1 MSNSAGPKII
11 RDASLILNLDAANY
25 KSYPGTGTAWTDL
38 TKNKLNATITGC
50 TYSSGNLGSL
60 VYNGTTSTYV
70 TIPDSTTIRTQS
82 FTIAA
87 WVKFAAFNSFN
98 GIICKPQTASGWT
111 SPYLSFNMRINNNGT
126 AFETSIGSV
135 STYSGTSTAYTFST
149 NIFYNLVM
157 TYDGATI
164 KGYINGS
171 LITNANVAYTINY
184 TSIPLLLGAT
194 GGATGGNTYGE
205 TLNGNMYSALI
216 YNRALSATEV
226 YNNFVANRGRFGV

>member
-1 MSNSAGPKII
+1 MGTSYNPKII
-11 RDASLILNLDAANY
+11 TNGLLIHLDAANK
-25 KSYPGTGTAWTDL
+25 KSYVGSGSSWIDL

-50 TYSSGNLGSL
+50 TYSSGNGGSV
-60 VYNGTTSTYV
+60 VYDGTTSTYV
-70 TIPDSTTIRTQS
+70 TIPDSTVIRTQN
-82 FTIAA
+82 FTISA
-87 WVKFAAFNSFN
+87 WVKFAGFSSFN

-111 SPYLSFNMRINNNGT
+111 SPYLSFNMRINSNGT

-157 TYDGATI
+157 TYDGSTI
-164 KGYINGS
+164 KGYINRS
-171 LITNANVAYTINY
+171 LITNASVAYTINY

-205 TLNGNMYSALI
+205 NLNGNMYLASM
-216 YNRALSATEV
+216 YNRTLSASEV
-226 YNNFVANRGRFGV
+226 LQNYNATKGRFGL